1 MISKTTL
8 SILLVIL
15 IWGSNF
21 VVIKM
26 GVMEIDPILLLA
38 MRFSTAGILFLPFM
52 KWPGWKQARM
62 IMLAGFLM
70 GLLHQGLL
78 YYALTGMPAGLMSIL
93 LQSNII
99 MVTIIG
105 WLFLKESV
113 GWRTWTGILVGI
125 LGVVILVGVPDGNTT
140 PMGYILGLA
149 SAFFLA
155 LAYVAMK
162 QIGKVH
168 PATYVVLM
176 SLPIAPFIFLTSYFV
191 EGLGWTQ
198 NLSTIRWDIVGGVVL
213 YQGLILSL
221 SHMLWQRLMTQM
233 PVSQIIPW
241 TLLIPVAAM
250 GTAILF
256 LDETLTFAILIGG
269 ALTILGVTIIT
280 FRRLNNKKKISPLEH
295 EL

>member
-1 MISKTTL
+1 MLSKTTL

-21 VVIKM
+21 VIIKI
-26 GVMEIDPILLLA
+26 GVMEIDPILLLG
-38 MRFSTAGILFLPFM
+38 MRFATAGLLFLPFM
-52 KWPGWKQARM
+52 KWPGWKQARI

-78 YYALTGMPAGLMSIL
+78 YYALTEMPAGLMSIL

-99 MVTIIG
+99 MVTLIG

-125 LGVVILVGVPDGNTT
+125 FGVVILVGVPDVNTT
-140 PMGYILGLA
+140 PIGYILGLA
-149 SAFFLA
+149 SAFFIA

-162 QIGKVH
+162 QIGQVH
-168 PATYVVLM
+168 APTYVVLM
-176 SLPIAPFIFLTSYFV
+176 SLPIAPLIFLTSFVV
-191 EGLGWTQ
+191 EGLDWTQ
-198 NLSTIRWDIVGGVVL
+198 NIGIIRWDIVSGVVL
-213 YQGLILSL
+213 YQGLVLSL
-221 SHMLWQRLMTQM
+221 SHMLWQNLMTRM
-233 PVSQIIPW
+233 PISQIIPW

-256 LDETLTFAILIGG
+256 LDEALTPAILIGG
-269 ALTILGVTIIT
+269 ALTISGVAIVT
-280 FRRLNNKKKISPLEH
+280 FRRISKKQVIELENFD
-295 EL
+295 